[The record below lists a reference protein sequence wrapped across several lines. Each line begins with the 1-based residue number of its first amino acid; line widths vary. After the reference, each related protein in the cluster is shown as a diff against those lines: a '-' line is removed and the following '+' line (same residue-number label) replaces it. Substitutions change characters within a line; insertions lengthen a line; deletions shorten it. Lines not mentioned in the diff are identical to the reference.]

1 MLDAAHGKSV
11 GAVVRSERLD
21 VALFETQETGVRMAR
36 CVGGRGPRKA
46 ADADIFQGSRVAVAV
61 ARSRCRETIAGMDGA
76 EREQVQF

>member
-36 CVGGRGPRKA
+36 RVGGRGPRKA
-46 ADADIFQGSRVAVAV
+46 ADADILQGSRVAVAV
-61 ARSRCRETIAGMDGA
+61 ARSNRQQSLD
-76 EREQVQF
+76 